1 MRKILSSGQRS
12 TKQADC
18 VTFTIGEGKNGWSNG
33 KQEEMKALGSL
44 VWRMRFNE
52 IFNALPSL

>member
-1 MRKILSSGQRS
+1 MGRDPQSRQ
-12 TKQADC
+12 T
-18 VTFTIGEGKNGWSNG
+18 VTFTIGEGENGWSNG